1 MRIARATLLGT
12 ATFALMIS
20 GPTFLSDS
28 AYASAGSP
36 AHTSAA
42 VTVQARV
49 TPANPKAED
58 WQYAGKY
65 YALSDCQASGQE
77 ATGHGAEQY
86 RCDEVIEPDGTIAYY
101 NLYLLYF
108 D

>member
-1 MRIARATLLGT
+1 MRIAKATLVGT
-12 ATFALMIS
+12 ATFALMVI

-28 AYASAGSP
+28 AYANTGSP
-36 AHTSAA
+36 AHAS
-42 VTVQARV
+42 VITVQPRTSTAI
-49 TPANPKAED
+49 PKAED

-65 YALSDCQASGQE
+65 YSLTDCQASGQE
-77 ATGHGAEQY
+77 AVGHGAEQY

-101 NLYLLYF
+101 NLYLLYY